1 MAKNMLGS
9 FWSKVNMK
17 TIAIIATVCGTLL
30 GQVPNPTEGLTP
42 QQTGQP
48 MPIFRVTVV
57 SRTTKAINY
66 HHRMGSTNVDLRGT
80 ELMPQA
86 RGEARVDSRTGST
99 KIDTHVER
107 LQSPSTFGPEFLTYV
122 LWAITP
128 EGRAMNLGE
137 LSLSGNHS
145 NLLSTSDLQAFGL
158 IVTAEPYFAVTQPSD
173 IVVMEN
179 FVREDTTGTIEQMDA
194 KYELLKQGQYTINIP
209 AADLEYRDRS
219 VPLQL
224 QEARNA
230 VAITRATGA
239 ERYAADTL
247 AKALVD
253 LTNAEGFY
261 RGRTDKKQME
271 TNARE
276 ATQMAEDARIIT
288 IKKLQDEELAN
299 ERAAAAQR
307 EAQAKAEADASAQK
321 AAQEAELRAQ
331 SEAESQRLE
340 QQRQQAVQA
349 RLEAEQAA
357 QRATQEK
364 AEADA
369 ARQAALQQQ
378 QQAQVETARAQQYA
392 QQADAARQQAEA
404 EKEQMRQRLLQQLN
418 LILETRDSARGLIV
432 NMSDVLFDF
441 NQASLKPGAREKLSK
456 VSGIVLAYPGLRLDL
471 EGHTDSIGSDE
482 YNLGLSEKRADS
494 VRSYLVAQGV
504 PPDMVAARGLGKA
517 DPVAENSTAA
527 GRQRNRRV
535 EMVVSGEIIGTQI
548 GPVGGLPVASP
559 VSPGT
564 AK

>member
-1 MAKNMLGS
+1 
-9 FWSKVNMK
+9 
-17 TIAIIATVCGTLL
+17 
-30 GQVPNPTEGLTP
+30 
-42 QQTGQP
+42 
-48 MPIFRVTVV
+48 MPVFRVTVV

-80 ELMPQA
+80 ELMPEA
-86 RGEARVDSRTGST
+86 RGESRVDSRTGST
-99 KIDTHVER
+99 RIDTHVDH
-107 LQSPSTFGPEFLTYV
+107 LQSPSKFGPEFLTYV
-122 LWAITP
+122 LWAVTP

-137 LSLSGNHS
+137 LALSGDHS

-173 IVVMEN
+173 VVVMEN
-179 FVREDTTGTIEQMDA
+179 FVRHDTTGTIEQMDA
-194 KYELLKQGQYTINIP
+194 KYELLKQGQYTVNI
-209 AADLEYRDRS
+209 AATDLEYRDRR

-261 RGRTDKKQME
+261 RSKTDKKQME

-288 IKKLQDEELAN
+288 IKKLHEEELAN
-299 ERAAAAQR
+299 ERAAAAER
-307 EAQAKAEADASAQK
+307 EAQANADADASARK
-321 AAQEAELRAQ
+321 AEQQAQLRVQAEAEA
-331 SEAESQRLE
+331 QRLE

-357 QRATQEK
+357 QRAAQER

-378 QQAQVETARAQQYA
+378 QQAQAETERARQYA
-392 QQADAARQQAEA
+392 QQADAARQQAET
-404 EKEQMRQRLLQQLN
+404 EKEHMRQRLLQQLN

-441 NQASLKPGAREKLSK
+441 NKASLKPGAREKLSK
-456 VSGIVLAYPGLRLDL
+456 VAGIVLAYPGLRLDL

-482 YNLGLSEKRADS
+482 YNLSLSEKRADS
-494 VRSYLVAQGV
+494 VRLYLVSQGV
-504 PPDMVAARGLGKA
+504 PADTVTGRGLGKS

-535 EMVVSGEIIGTQI
+535 EMVVSGEIIGTRI
-548 GPVGGLPVASP
+548 GPARSEAILPSVR
-559 VSPGT
+559 
-564 AK
+564 

>member
-1 MAKNMLGS
+1 MP
-9 FWSKVNMK
+9 SKGIEMK
-17 TIAIIATVCGTLL
+17 TIAMIATACSMLL
-30 GQVPNPTEGLTP
+30 GQVPNPTQGLTP
-42 QQTGQP
+42 QQTGSP
-48 MPIFRVTVV
+48 MPVFRVTVV
-57 SRTTKAINY
+57 SRTIKAINY
-66 HHRMGSTNVDLRGT
+66 HHRMGSTHVDLRGT
-80 ELMPQA
+80 ALMPEA

-99 KIDTHVER
+99 KIDTRVDR
-107 LQSPSTFGPEFLTYV
+107 MQAPSKFGPEFLTYV
-122 LWAITP
+122 LWAVTP

-137 LSLSGNHS
+137 LSLNGDHS

-173 IVVMEN
+173 VVVMEN
-179 FVREDTTGTIEQMDA
+179 IVRHDTTGTIEEMDA
-194 KYELLKQGQYTINIP
+194 KYELLKQGQYTVNI
-209 AADLEYRDRS
+209 AAAELEYRDRR

-261 RGRTDKKQME
+261 AGRNDKKQME

-288 IKKLQDEELAN
+288 IKKLQEEELAN

-307 EAQAKAEADASAQK
+307 EAQANADADASARK
-321 AAQEAELRAQ
+321 AEQEAQLRAQ
-331 SEAESQRLE
+331 AEAESQRLE
-340 QQRQQAVQA
+340 RQRQQAVQA
-349 RLEAEQAA
+349 RLEAEEAA
-357 QRATQEK
+357 HRAAREK

-378 QQAQVETARAQQYA
+378 QQAQAETERARQSA
-392 QQADAARQQAEA
+392 QQADAARQQAET
-404 EKEQMRQRLLQQLN
+404 EREQMRQRLLQQLN

-456 VSGIVLAYPGLRLDL
+456 VAGIVLAYPGLRLDL

-482 YNLGLSEKRADS
+482 YNLSLSEKRADS

-504 PPDMVAARGLGKA
+504 PADTVTARGLGKSV
-517 DPVAENSTAA
+517 PVAENSTAA

-535 EMVVSGEIIGTQI
+535 EMVVSGEIIGSQI
-548 GPVGGLPVASP
+548 GPARGEHIP
-559 VSPGT
+559 VSPGSR
-564 AK
+564 

>member
-1 MAKNMLGS
+1 
-9 FWSKVNMK
+9 
-17 TIAIIATVCGTLL
+17 
-30 GQVPNPTEGLTP
+30 
-42 QQTGQP
+42 
-48 MPIFRVTVV
+48 
-57 SRTTKAINY
+57 
-66 HHRMGSTNVDLRGT
+66 
-80 ELMPQA
+80 
-86 RGEARVDSRTGST
+86 
-99 KIDTHVER
+99 
-107 LQSPSTFGPEFLTYV
+107 
-122 LWAITP
+122 
-128 EGRAMNLGE
+128 MNLGE
-137 LSLSGNHS
+137 LALSGDHS

-173 IVVMEN
+173 VVAMEN
-179 FVREDTTGTIEQMDA
+179 FVRHDTTGTIEQMDA
-194 KYELLKQGQYTINIP
+194 KYELLKQGQYTVNI
-209 AADLEYRDRS
+209 AATDLEYRDRR

-261 RGRTDKKQME
+261 RSKTDKKQME

-288 IKKLQDEELAN
+288 IKKLHEEELAN
-299 ERAAAAQR
+299 ERAAAAER
-307 EAQAKAEADASAQK
+307 EAQANADADASARK
-321 AAQEAELRAQ
+321 AEQQAQLRVQAEAEA
-331 SEAESQRLE
+331 QRLE

-349 RLEAEQAA
+349 RLDAEQAA
-357 QRATQEK
+357 QRAAQEK

-378 QQAQVETARAQQYA
+378 QQAQAETERARQYA
-392 QQADAARQQAEA
+392 QQADAARQQAET
-404 EKEQMRQRLLQQLN
+404 EKEHMRQRLLQQLN

-441 NQASLKPGAREKLSK
+441 NKASLKPGAREKLSK
-456 VSGIVLAYPGLRLDL
+456 VAGIVLAYPGLRLDL

-482 YNLGLSEKRADS
+482 YNLSLSEKRADS
-494 VRSYLVAQGV
+494 VRLYLVSQGV
-504 PPDMVAARGLGKA
+504 PADTVTGRGLGKS

-535 EMVVSGEIIGTQI
+535 EMVVSGEIIGTRI
-548 GPVGGLPVASP
+548 GPARSEAILPSVR
-559 VSPGT
+559 
-564 AK
+564 